1 VAAVISHVAFQ
12 SLATANGALLA
23 LKMHPATGGAM
34 MIASMNDN
42 ETAELNSAIDSAPTR
57 DRRDGIDDM
66 LGLYLRQMGQ
76 TALLT
81 PQCELT
87 LARRITRYRERFCQG
102 LLCWN
107 GVLTEAVSLLQRV
120 HNGELPLQEWLEISE
135 FGGRSREQLKRN
147 LPLHINSLRGMLE
160 LNQQDFATANDPNHD
175 PSERRAAWRRLC
187 RRYRSAATL
196 IEETGLR
203 FHWFESQ
210 YGALIRGPLGK
221 SSTVTAIASSDR
233 TLNVEQ
239 TEALSRHQ
247 LQDRTAQR
255 LLARLAAA
263 HQGYHLAKQRL
274 TSGNTRLV
282 VSIAKR
288 FRHRGLG
295 FEDLIQEGNC
305 GLMRAAEK
313 FDCQRGFKFSTYAT
327 WWIRQAIS
335 VALSEKSRTIR
346 LPPNTRPTLSAIHDT
361 CEELRQRER
370 REPGLAQLAERLG
383 LPEADIASLLAAD
396 GAPLSLSTSMYTD
409 GEAEFGD
416 LLPAEPHEP
425 LDEALDKGLLAARLQ
440 HHLRILDVRERQ
452 IIQWR
457 FGLDGCVTRSLQE
470 CGEELGITRERVR
483 QIERKAMDKL
493 RMPRRLAKLAA
504 FLH

>member
-1 VAAVISHVAFQ
+1 
-12 SLATANGALLA
+12 
-23 LKMHPATGGAM
+23 M
-34 MIASMNDN
+34 MIARMNDT
-42 ETAELNSAIDSAPTR
+42 ETAELNSVIDSAPTR
-57 DRRDGIDDM
+57 DPRDGTDDM

-87 LARRITRYRERFCQG
+87 LARRITRCRERFCQG
-102 LLCWN
+102 LLCWS
-107 GVLTEAVSLLQRV
+107 GVLREAMLLLQRV

-135 FGGRSREQLKRN
+135 FDGRSREQLKRN
-147 LPLHINSLRGMLE
+147 LPLHIDSLREMLE

-175 PSERRAAWRRLC
+175 PSERRTAWRRLC

-196 IEETGLR
+196 VKDTGLR

-210 YGALIRGPLGK
+210 YAALIHGLRGEA
-221 SSTVTAIASSDR
+221 STATAIASGDR
-233 TLNVEQ
+233 I
-239 TEALSRHQ
+239 
-247 LQDRTAQR
+247 AQK

-263 HQGYHLAKQRL
+263 HQGYHQAKQRL
-274 TSGNTRLV
+274 AAGNTRLV

-305 GLMRAAEK
+305 GLIRAAEK

-346 LPPNTRPTLSAIHDT
+346 LPPNTRTTLNAIYDT
-361 CEELRQRER
+361 CEELRQREN
-370 REPGLAQLAERLG
+370 REPGLAQIAERLG
-383 LPEADIASLLAAD
+383 LPEADVAGLLAAD
-396 GAPLSLSTSMYTD
+396 GVPLSLSNSMHTD
-409 GEAEFGD
+409 GKTEFGD
-416 LLPAEPHEP
+416 LLPTGSHES
-425 LDEALDKGLLAARLQ
+425 LDEALDKGLLAAKLQ
-440 HHLRILDVRERQ
+440 QHLRILDVRERQ
-452 IIQWR
+452 IIRWR
-457 FGLDGCVTRSLQE
+457 FGLDGSVTQSLQE
-470 CGEELGITRERVR
+470 CGEKLGITRERVR
-483 QIERKAMDKL
+483 QIEHKAMNKL